1 MKGKGAI
8 STILPQTG
16 LETGAAPASLHV
28 PKRISSPS
36 QPTLTY
42 FASVSYWLWDCMLLP
57 AVGPGSKDLELFL
70 LLALILKLEVLNL
83 IILHLE
89 HFGACTSSLL
99 PSCFQRACASPVFQ
113 ASWSTS
119 ANIQAQAKL
128 SCFKWSCPTG
138 GWQQNGSVH
147 ETPPNVGVA
156 FGGEGKE
163 GEGAP
168 HL

>member
-89 HFGACTSSLL
+89 HFGACYQLPLAFLLSACMCLARL
-99 PSCFQRACASPVFQ
+99 PSQLEH
-113 ASWSTS
+113 
-119 ANIQAQAKL
+119 I
-128 SCFKWSCPTG
+128 G
-138 GWQQNGSVH
+138 
-147 ETPPNVGVA
+147 
-156 FGGEGKE
+156 
-163 GEGAP
+163 
-168 HL
+168 